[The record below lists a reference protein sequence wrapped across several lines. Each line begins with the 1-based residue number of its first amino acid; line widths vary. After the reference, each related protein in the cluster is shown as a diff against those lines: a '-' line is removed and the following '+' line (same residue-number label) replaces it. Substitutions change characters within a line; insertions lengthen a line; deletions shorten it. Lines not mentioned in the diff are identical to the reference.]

1 MLLSQR
7 TCRASFATVQRQCI
21 AAKMIKHAEMVV
33 IYASMVYPYS
43 GENCP
48 FGRRSCADKSMCVH
62 SVWWCDGEFDCP
74 DNSDEMPGCG
84 TYGLNVHS
92 ESSNATYKCT
102 GLTHQSVPYIIY
114 PIRLCRDRLTYG
126 IVPR

>member
-1 MLLSQR
+1 
-7 TCRASFATVQRQCI
+7 
-21 AAKMIKHAEMVV
+21 MVD

-84 TYGLNVHS
+84 MYGLNVHS
-92 ESSNATYKCT
+92 ESSNATYICT
-102 GLTHQSVPYIIY
+102 GLTNQSVPYIMY